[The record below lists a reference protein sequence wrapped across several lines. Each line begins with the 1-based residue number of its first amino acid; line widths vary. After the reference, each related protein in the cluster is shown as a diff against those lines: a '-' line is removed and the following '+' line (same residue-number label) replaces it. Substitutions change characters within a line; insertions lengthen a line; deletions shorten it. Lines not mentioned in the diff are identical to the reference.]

1 MSVLPRL
8 SFPTASGLPP
18 RAAVLTGLAVV
29 VMLAAAAPLADLRPG
44 HLISSIGRLG
54 EFLTNFAVPPD
65 WAYVGTVLEKLAE
78 TVEMAFLA
86 TAIAAVVSL
95 PLGVLAARNASPHPA
110 ISHGLRSLLTLMRS
124 LPELMWALV
133 FVSAVGLG
141 PLPGVMALAFVTVGF
156 LGKFLAESIE
166 AVPDGAVEGVA
177 AHGANRMQVRFFA
190 LLPAAWP
197 DFIAVLFYVFDHNV
211 RAATILGLVGAGG
224 LGYDMTMAMRL
235 FRYERLILIVLAI
248 YLAVTILDRLSDRL
262 RARVI

>member
-1 MSVLPRL
+1 ML
-8 SFPTASGLPP
+8 SA
-18 RAAVLTGLAVV
+18 LAVILV
-29 VMLAAAAPLADLRPG
+29 LAAAAPLADVRPG
-44 HLISSIGRLG
+44 YLIASLGRLG
-54 EFLTNFAVPPD
+54 GFLANFMVMPD
-65 WAYVGTVLEKLAE
+65 WAYVGTVLDKLLE
-78 TVEMAFLA
+78 TVEMAFLG
-86 TAIAAVVSL
+86 TLIAAVLSV
-95 PLGVLAARNASPHPA
+95 PVGILAARNATPHPA
-110 ISHGLRSLLTLMRS
+110 ISHSLRALLTLMRS
-124 LPELMWALV
+124 MPELMWALV

-141 PLPGVMALAFVTVGF
+141 PLPGVVALGFVTVGF

-166 AVPDGAVEGVA
+166 AVPDRAVEGVA
-177 AHGANRMQVRFFA
+177 AHGANRMQIRFFA

>member
-1 MSVLPRL
+1 MKRA
-8 SFPTASGLPP
+8 FPTASGWPPLPVMG
-18 RAAVLTGLAVV
+18 AALAVIV
-29 VMLAAAAPLADLRPG
+29 LLAAAAPLADVRPI
-44 HLISSIGRLG
+44 HLLVSLGRLG
-54 EFLTNFAVPPD
+54 AFLANFLVTPE
-65 WAYVGTVLEKLAE
+65 WSYVGHVLEKLLE
-78 TVEMAFLA
+78 TVEMAFLG
-86 TAIAAVVSL
+86 TLIAAVLSL
-95 PLGVLAARNASPHPA
+95 PIGILAARNASPHPA
-110 ISHGLRSLLTLMRS
+110 ISHALRGLLTLVRS

-141 PLPGVMALAFVTVGF
+141 PLPGVVALGFVTVGF

-166 AVPDGAVEGVA
+166 AVPDRAVEGVQ

-190 LLPAAWP
+190 LLPNAWP